1 MKICKQMWSCSITLA
16 CFCISSSEVQ
26 WWSWDLLFF
35 FWIDLISL
43 VFKYSDFFFLH
54 LRIIYLCYSF
64 ICNPFF
70 PWYHQSRISFSFHF
84 SLKQLL
90 LSVRIADHRDIEHRT
105 STEQKCK
112 TQLKLWRIYFP
123 IICIFLCF
131 ALWHP
136 TPVPQNI
143 LWMNCTFF
151 LWSRKEISWVTVPTK
166 SISSFVL
173 LKTSV

>member
-90 LSVRIADHRDIEHRT
+90 LSVRIADHRDIKHRT
-105 STEQKCK
+105 STDAKHNWNFGTFISLSSAFSYVLHCD
-112 TQLKLWRIYFP
+112 
-123 IICIFLCF
+123 
-131 ALWHP
+131 
-136 TPVPQNI
+136 TPPQSHRTSCEWI
-143 LWMNCTFF
+143 AH
-151 LWSRKEISWVTVPTK
+151 
-166 SISSFVL
+166 SFCGAG
-173 LKTSV
+173 KKYHG